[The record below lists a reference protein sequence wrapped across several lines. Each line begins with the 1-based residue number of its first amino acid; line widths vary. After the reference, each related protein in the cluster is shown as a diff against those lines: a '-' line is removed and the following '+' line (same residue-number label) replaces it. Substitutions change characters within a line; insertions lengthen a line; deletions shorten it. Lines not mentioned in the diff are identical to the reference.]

1 LSRII
6 YTEEQRMN
14 MLWLKLL
21 MGSIWLGIFILFGVA
36 LYYQFILKK
45 PMGDDPVSDAGL
57 IIIFFVSILPLAG
70 TQWLLRSMRLITEV
84 REDGLYFRYPPF
96 INRFKVYVP
105 GQIKEYEVRKYQ
117 PIKEY
122 GGWGLRMGNKKVGWA
137 YNASGDMGLQLV
149 LADGQR
155 ILIGTARPDALK
167 KAMDRMMNKSP
178 E

>member
-1 LSRII
+1 
-6 YTEEQRMN
+6 
-14 MLWLKLL
+14 
-21 MGSIWLGIFILFGVA
+21 
-36 LYYQFILKK
+36 
-45 PMGDDPVSDAGL
+45 
-57 IIIFFVSILPLAG
+57 
-70 TQWLLRSMRLITEV
+70 MRLITEV